1 MKTTFG
7 NLRLIGGIAAL
18 NFFGG
23 CLGICQVPAS
33 KVTKTMPQNTAS
45 LVEAQA
51 SEAPAPIQFHGGPVM
66 LGTTHLYYIWYGDWS
81 PSDKTVQVLT
91 DFGNSLGSSPYFSIN
106 TTYTNLF
113 GMPVAN
119 SLTFGGSMY
128 DRYSLGHRLRESDVL
143 NVVMAKQPFD
153 PWGLYLVIG
162 APDVDQVNDDDENA
176 CGWHDH
182 SFQFLFFRDIKFGF
196 IGNPEQLPACI
207 AQSTVSPNDDPTA
220 DAMASMI
227 AHEISEA
234 VTDPD
239 ANAWYDA
246 NGEEVADKCKWNFG
260 PEPYYTPN
268 GALANVH
275 LGSRD
280 FFIQELWVN
289 AKTGYCALNLG
300 DPAHGDTINDT
311 EALYPGQSI
320 QSRSGRY
327 SLVLQG
333 DGNLVLY
340 ESGGKA
346 LWSSHTA
353 GQPTVFAN
361 VQDGNLVIYAGG
373 LKPIWASH
381 TSKNPRSHL
390 TMQDDGNAVIY
401 RPDHSVVWATNTV
414 QQ

>member
-1 MKTTFG
+1 MKTIFG
-7 NLRLIGGIAAL
+7 NLRIISGIVAL
-18 NFFGG
+18 CLFGE
-23 CLGICQVPAS
+23 CLAICQVPVPVG
-33 KVTKTMPQNTAS
+33 KVVKPMPKNTEP
-45 LVEAQA
+45 LLNAQP
-51 SEAPAPIQFHGGPVM
+51 SGTPPPIQFHGGPVM
-66 LGTTHLYYIWYGDWS
+66 LGTTHLYYIWYGDWN
-81 PSDKTVQVLT
+81 PTDKTVQVLT
-91 DFGNSLGSSPYFSIN
+91 DFANSLGSTPYFSIN

-119 SLTFGGSMY
+119 SITFGGSIY
-128 DRYSLGHRLRESDVL
+128 DRYSLGRRLHESDVL

-153 PWGLYLVIG
+153 PYGLYLVIG
-162 APDVDQVNDDDENA
+162 ARDVDQVEDDEKGY

-196 IGNPEQLPACI
+196 IGNPDQISGCSF
-207 AQSTVSPNDDPTA
+207 QSAVSPNEDPTA
-220 DAMASMI
+220 DAMATII

-234 VTDPD
+234 LTDPD
-239 ANAWYDA
+239 LNAWYDV
-246 NGEEVADKCKWNFG
+246 NGDEDGDKCAWNFG
-260 PEPYYTPN
+260 ATYNTSN
-268 GALANVH
+268 GALANVR

-280 FFIQELWVN
+280 FLIQQLWVN

-300 DPAHGDTINDT
+300 NPAHGDTINDN
-311 EALYPGQSI
+311 EALYPGQAI

-327 SLVLQG
+327 SLVLQD

-340 ESGGKA
+340 ESGRA

-353 GQPTVFAN
+353 SQVTVFAD
-361 VQDGNLVIYAGG
+361 VQDGNLVLYAGG

-381 TSKNPRSHL
+381 TSKNAGSHL
-390 TMQDDGNAVIY
+390 TVQDDGNVVIY